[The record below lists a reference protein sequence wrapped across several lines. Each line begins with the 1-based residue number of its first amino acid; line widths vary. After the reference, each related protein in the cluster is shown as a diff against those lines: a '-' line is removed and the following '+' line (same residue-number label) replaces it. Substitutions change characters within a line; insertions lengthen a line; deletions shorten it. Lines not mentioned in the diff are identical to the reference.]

1 MRHGSLGSR
10 RRSLY
15 RAVYG
20 PAFRLL
26 ERAGWHLTRRHF
38 YSPIPDVRSLDDRT
52 FDEPSSMAGVEIEE
66 AGMLALLD
74 ELASRYRAEW
84 EEWPGD
90 ERDPHGYYADNPWF
104 AAVDAAIA
112 WGLVRLGRPR
122 RVVEVGSGMSTRL
135 LAAALRRN
143 SAEGDGEPELVTI
156 DPHAGAL
163 VREGIKGLTR
173 LITTPVQDVDL
184 ELFTTLGDRDVV
196 FIDSSHVVRAGSD
209 VKHEILE
216 VLPRLR
222 SGVLVHF
229 HDILL
234 PYEYPR
240 SWLVDHW
247 RFWNEQYVLQAFLAH
262 NRDFAVVWAGHL
274 LHRRHPDRLE
284 AAISRYGRE
293 HSLPGSF
300 WIRRL

>member
-1 MRHGSLGSR
+1 MRHGSLEPGR
-10 RRSLY
+10 RRLY
-15 RAVYG
+15 RALYA

-38 YSPIPDVRSLDDRT
+38 YSPIPDVGTLDARA
-52 FDEPSSMAGVEIEE
+52 FEVPSEMPGVEVDE
-66 AGMLALLD
+66 AAMLRLLD
-74 ELASRYRAEW
+74 ELSSLYRAEW
-84 EEWPGD
+84 EAWPGD
-90 ERDPHGYYADNPWF
+90 ERDPRGYYADNPWY
-104 AAVDAAIA
+104 AAVDAAIT
-112 WGLVRLGRPR
+112 WGLVRRGRPR

-135 LAAALRRN
+135 LAAALLQN
-143 SAEGDGEPELVTI
+143 VEEGAGAAELVSV
-156 DPHAGAL
+156 DPHAGDL
-163 VREGIKGLTR
+163 VRGGLPGLTR
-173 LITTPVQDVDL
+173 LITQPVQDVDL
-184 ELFTTLGDRDVV
+184 GLFTALGDGDVL

-240 SWLVDHW
+240 TWFTEHW

-262 NRDFAVVWAGHL
+262 NRDFAVVWAAHL
-274 LHRRHPDRLE
+274 LHRRHPERLE
-284 AAISRYGRE
+284 AAIPRYGRE

-300 WIRRL
+300 WMRRV